1 METMYFKVSD
11 AKAALD
17 LKKYSLEDINNLL
30 SGKELENTIADKSDA
45 PKLDSKLIFNLI
57 SYKKFIYYYH

>member
-17 LKKYSLEDINNLL
+17 LKKYSLEDFLC
-30 SGKELENTIADKSDA
+30 AQV
-45 PKLDSKLIFNLI
+45 LI
-57 SYKKFIYYYH
+57 SLRHSNKKMKGNLNNIRLNKA